1 MVSRPS
7 TDAHFK
13 SAGLSNTVDSGFA
26 SKDVLEDGALQP
38 YVGTSSD
45 WPATVRGPMPGQVE
59 SSVYHAYS
67 VDDRRRSGDNH
78 NNSNTCFP
86 PSSSSDFM
94 CKHEP
99 TDMTDSS
106 GAASSLTLP
115 PPPTPQIRFIFS
127 TPSPTPMN
135 VCASHDLEPY
145 RDSSASL
152 LEGDN
157 LFAFDPK
164 VTPSVSAT
172 TSALPP
178 SDPANNIFYSP
189 HSPSAFHR
197 PTRLLVGDGDGHG
210 GDGVGSGFSPSS
222 GTHSPVPQTSLP
234 RVCSANTRPSSLSP
248 FPTNHHHHHRQQ
260 QQQASNFDHRHQ
272 QQRNIEGGH
281 LTTTM
286 DTQRL
291 GRYLVNTFS
300 TDSLEGPGLAT
311 QQQRPHSMQP
321 QPQPTAEAGSR
332 SPESAKTLR
341 ASVSLPGFTSPESA
355 FYQYQNRME
364 GQLCQICGELAAGF
378 HHGAYVCE
386 ACKKFFMRQSLSNG
400 KSTTVCP
407 SGGNCVIAKTSRG
420 RCQQCRYKKC
430 LELGMNLKE
439 FEGQA
444 DIDISNIPCRVC
456 GGRSSGFHFGAL
468 TCEGCKGFFRR
479 TEETSSRLVC
489 VGGKDNCAIT
499 PRSRN
504 ACKACR
510 FRRCLRAGMSKK
522 GSRIGRQPNAVKFHC
537 AIEIRQLQTSGPA
550 SLGTTAQP
558 PSSSSSQGS
567 KPDIDWS
574 PSLVATACEV
584 AVNRRAAKH
593 SAVNLGRLCGVA
605 EDVSRAGDF
614 VEGGGGGVAIAAA
627 PTVNNAAAAVAIYEF
642 PMSAPA
648 SSSECKCPLDP
659 LASLQPPRKPDDL
672 GLDCSSGSMLATE
685 APLAEGLAWFSFG
698 IRTATE
704 FLRLPNTYFK
714 SRFEM
719 STIHPDHANDDHSI
733 WNHLMNH
740 FHMHSQQIVQFAKLI
755 PGFNQ
760 LELTA
765 RGALVREGM
774 YAAMLLLLARDYE
787 PATGKYNYFDFSAEE
802 RDVILSY
809 FPSFTRINDHLS
821 ITGRLYQELA
831 LTLPEFTLVCA
842 IEILK
847 NFAVL
852 SGASCTHARRFFLLA
867 KHSLLA
873 TMRNQA
879 SSREPV
885 EKRCA
890 QLESFSQV
898 LHDLSME
905 HRDLLFSLKKS
916 RQDLHFPELFVEMF
930 QLSVTPENY
939 SPSTATSLDTVAIGS
954 ITNSP
959 QTPKADAVAPFATSW
974 TTCVSM
980 REPVVDNR
988 EENLNWV
995 HPRTW
1000 AAPIS
1005 SSALGTPSLH
1015 AFSSRPLHPSEEPPP
1030 SGVDELDGPRFYL

>member
-1 MVSRPS
+1 MGSPLSGFIAEAFHQKLESLLFTTHGPKFWTGYVYDTFVIIKREMMEEFYNVLNSVFLDIQFTMEAESNNQMSFLDVLVYGIPNGHIKTTVYRKATGKGQILSYHSENPLCYKRGCVRTLYSRAETYCSEPDDRKTELRYLQRLFMTNGYRRNFIESSRQSKPGQHRMTEQPKFWHALPYIDGVSEAVSR
-7 TDAHFK
+7 
-13 SAGLSNTVDSGFA
+13 
-26 SKDVLEDGALQP
+26 
-38 YVGTSSD
+38 
-45 WPATVRGPMPGQVE
+45 
-59 SSVYHAYS
+59 
-67 VDDRRRSGDNH
+67 
-78 NNSNTCFP
+78 
-86 PSSSSDFM
+86 
-94 CKHEP
+94 
-99 TDMTDSS
+99 
-106 GAASSLTLP
+106 
-115 PPPTPQIRFIFS
+115 
-127 TPSPTPMN
+127 
-135 VCASHDLEPY
+135 
-145 RDSSASL
+145 L
-152 LEGDN
+152 LRPLGIGI
-157 LFAFDPK
+157 A
-164 VTPSVSAT
+164 
-172 TSALPP
+172 
-178 SDPANNIFYSP
+178 
-189 HSPSAFHR
+189 HR
-197 PTRLLVGDGDGHG
+197 PD
-210 GDGVGSGFSPSS
+210 
-222 GTHSPVPQTSLP
+222 
-234 RVCSANTRPSSLSP
+234 
-248 FPTNHHHHHRQQ
+248 
-260 QQQASNFDHRHQ
+260 
-272 QQRNIEGGH
+272 
-281 LTTTM
+281 
-286 DTQRL
+286 
-291 GRYLVNTFS
+291 Y
-300 TDSLEGPGLAT
+300 
-311 QQQRPHSMQP
+311 
-321 QPQPTAEAGSR
+321 
-332 SPESAKTLR
+332 
-341 ASVSLPGFTSPESA
+341 
-355 FYQYQNRME
+355 
-364 GQLCQICGELAAGF
+364 
-378 HHGAYVCE
+378 
-386 ACKKFFMRQSLSNG
+386 
-400 KSTTVCP
+400 
-407 SGGNCVIAKTSRG
+407 
-420 RCQQCRYKKC
+420 
-430 LELGMNLKE
+430 
-439 FEGQA
+439 
-444 DIDISNIPCRVC
+444 
-456 GGRSSGFHFGAL
+456 
-468 TCEGCKGFFRR
+468 GFFRR

-550 SLGTTAQP
+550 LGTAAQP

-574 PSLVATACEV
+574 PSLVVTACEI
-584 AVNRRAAKH
+584 AVNRRPGIAAKH
-593 SAVNLGRLCGVA
+593 SSVSLGRLCGVA
-605 EDVSRAGDF
+605 EDGSRASDF
-614 VEGGGGGVAIAAA
+614 VEGGGGVAIAAP
-627 PTVNNAAAAVAIYEF
+627 PTVNNSVAAAIYEF

-648 SSSECKCPLDP
+648 STECKRPQDP
-659 LASLQPPRKPDDL
+659 LASRTLQPPRKPDDL
-672 GLDCSSGSMLATE
+672 GLDCSGSMLATE

-802 RDVILSY
+802 RNVILSY
-809 FPSFTRINDHLS
+809 FPSFTRISDHLS

-867 KHSLLA
+867 KHSLLT

-879 SSREPV
+879 SLREPV

-898 LHDLSME
+898 LHDLTME
-905 HRDLLFSLKKS
+905 HRDLLFALKTS
-916 RQDLHFPELFVEMF
+916 RQDLYFPELFVEMF

-954 ITNSP
+954 IANSP
-959 QTPKADAVAPFATSW
+959 QTPKTDAAAPFATSW
-974 TTCVSM
+974 TTCASM
-980 REPVVDNR
+980 RETVADSR
-988 EENLNWV
+988 EENLNWI

-1000 AAPIS
+1000 TAPVS

-1015 AFSSRPLHPSEEPPP
+1015 AFSSRPPHLPEEPPP